1 MAFTT
6 INDLKYLAH
15 LQSKVCSVRIGKS
28 QTPKDFAVCHK
39 RRITMNKYIA
49 PELEI
54 IRFESE
60 DVITASD
67 IEYTT
72 AENESSIH

>member
-1 MAFTT
+1 
-6 INDLKYLAH
+6 
-15 LQSKVCSVRIGKS
+15 
-28 QTPKDFAVCHK
+28 
-39 RRITMNKYIA
+39 MNKYIA

-60 DVITASD
+60 DVITTSD